1 MEKVLIT
8 GGAGFIGSNIALKLL
23 AKGYSVVV
31 LDSLSE
37 QIHGS
42 EPEHTSPLYISIK
55 DKVEFIKGDVNKRED
70 WMEALDGVNYVIH
83 LASETATRS
92 IRMDTVAVMM

>member
-1 MEKVLIT
+1 MGKVLIT
-8 GGAGFIGSNIALKLL
+8 GGAGFIGSNIALKLV
-23 AKGYSVVV
+23 AQGYSVVV

-42 EPEHTSPLYISIK
+42 EPKYTSPLYISIR

-70 WMEALDGVNYVIH
+70 WMKALDGIDYVICS
-83 LASETATRS
+83 LWWRNFS
-92 IRMDTVAVMM
+92 

>member
-1 MEKVLIT
+1 MGKVLIT
-8 GGAGFIGSNIALKLL
+8 GGAGFIGSNIALKLV
-23 AKGYSVVV
+23 AQGYSVVV

-42 EPEHTSPLYISIK
+42 EPKYTSPLYISIR

-70 WMEALDGVNYVIH
+70 WMKALDGI
-83 LASETATRS
+83 
-92 IRMDTVAVMM
+92 D